1 MSNFAGLTFKFQ
13 QKSNTF
19 KKSWPNVLTE
29 KVQVNIYKS
38 LKCTSEND
46 NLVQRVRGYQDICKY
61 AASRTDS

>member
-38 LKCTSEND
+38 LNVLQKMIT
-46 NLVQRVRGYQDICKY
+46 
-61 AASRTDS
+61 